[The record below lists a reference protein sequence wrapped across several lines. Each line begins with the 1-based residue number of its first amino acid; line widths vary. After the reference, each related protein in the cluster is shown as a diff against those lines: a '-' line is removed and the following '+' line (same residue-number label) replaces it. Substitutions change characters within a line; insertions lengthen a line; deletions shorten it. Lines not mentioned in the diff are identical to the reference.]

1 MPAICTPFSTIPGAG
16 TMLEPTKMCGRPG
29 CACATDRAAR
39 HGPYFEW
46 GFMRGGKRVHRQ
58 VSADYAATR
67 RKAIADDRLVKKR
80 LRDGEIETDRLVDA
94 EQIKKT

>member
-1 MPAICTPFSTIPGAG
+1 
-16 TMLEPTKMCGRPG
+16 
-29 CACATDRAAR
+29 
-39 HGPYFEW
+39 
-46 GFMRGGKRVHRQ
+46 MRGGKRVHRQ